1 MTDDTLAP
9 AVDDLA
15 RETGF
20 SGVVRVDRAGEV
32 LLETAHGLA
41 SRRWGAPVTPGTQ
54 LALASGTKGLTALAV
69 LALVERGVLALGTPA
84 RSLLKDD
91 LPLVDDA
98 VTVEHLLAHRSG
110 IGDYLDESVL
120 GDADEYVMPVPV
132 HRLAT
137 TEDYLQVLDG
147 YPQVSAPG
155 ERFAYNN
162 GGFVVLA
169 LLAERAAGRPFP
181 DLVDDLVARPAGLTA
196 TAFLR
201 SDELPPGAATGYLYG
216 TGLRTNVLHLPV
228 RGSGDGGVYS
238 TVADVHRLWDAVIAG
253 RVVAPETVALMTS
266 PRSSSGAG
274 KHRYGLGVW
283 LHPENDDELI
293 LTGADAGVS
302 FQSVH
307 DRARR
312 TTWTVLSN
320 TSEGAWPM
328 ARLLRE
334 TFA

>member
-1 MTDDTLAP
+1 VVTDLAVIA

-15 RETGF
+15 RDSDF
-20 SGVVRVDRAGEV
+20 SGVVRLDAAGEV
-32 LLETAHGLA
+32 LLEAAYGLA
-41 SRRWGAPVTPGTQ
+41 DRRWGVPVEPATQ
-54 LALASGTKGLTALAV
+54 FGIASGTKGLTALTV
-69 LALVERGVLALGTPA
+69 LALVERGVLALDTPA
-84 RSLLKDD
+84 RSLLGRD

-110 IGDYLDESVL
+110 IGDYFDEETVESF
-120 GDADEYVMPVPV
+120 DEYVMPVPV

-147 YPQVSAPG
+147 YPQVSPPG

-169 LLAERAAGRPFP
+169 LLAERAAATPFH
-181 DLVDDLVARPAGLTA
+181 DLVGELVAARAGLTA

-201 SDELPPGAATGYLYG
+201 SDELPPGAATGYLHA
-216 TGLRTNVLHLPV
+216 TVLRTNVLHLPV
-228 RGSGDGGVYS
+228 RGSGDGGAYT
-238 TVADVHRLWDAVIAG
+238 TVADVHRLWEAVSAG
-253 RVVAPETVALMTS
+253 RVVAPEWVEQMTR
-266 PRSSSGAG
+266 PRSSEGPG

-283 LHPENDDELI
+283 LHPDDDDVLV

-302 FQSVH
+302 FHSVH

-312 TTWTVLSN
+312 TTWTVISN
-320 TSEGAWPM
+320 TSEGAWPL
-328 ARLLRE
+328 ARLLRDRL
-334 TFA
+334 